1 MKTLDKLFVKGKIS
15 HKKATLLLGVVCGT
29 LLVSSCGGSMIK
41 KEKGNDWTVMKLK
54 GQVKKMTEKKS
65 SFDISSLYTFNEKGY
80 FNEKGQIS
88 TWPANK
94 TVITERYEYDAD
106 GKLSCISFFSNM
118 SGDLQS
124 KQIYKDGLLTE
135 EQKYAADYPESK
147 LSSTKYYAYD
157 KKGLLSKSWTDQNEQ
172 NRAEYECDRA
182 GNIIKLIGY
191 SMDKVY
197 ETCKTGYEYDN
208 HGNITKHEIYYR
220 ERKDDPGEK
229 DGMLDYVE
237 EYKYD
242 DNSCLLERNNII
254 YRYNSGKKENE
265 ISQKQSYT
273 YKYDEQDNVVEMSCL
288 TYGYRDGKE
297 QEPGSPAITTYIY
310 TYDKHGN
317 WTSRETQY
325 NGRKQDMVS
334 RTYTYY
340 GEAEPKFTMED
351 LVGAWDYYSEPT
363 NKIEMVFK
371 RDGTLIDYIDF
382 HSTGTYK
389 FNPEGTVITM
399 QFTYD
404 DGEESQTSKPMDFQI
419 QEYTGDRLILKSG
432 ETLLYYDRKTKSENY
447 NGKY

>member
-1 MKTLDKLFVKGKIS
+1 MKTLGKQFVKNEIS
-15 HKKATLLLGVVCGT
+15 FKKTRLLLGVICGT
-29 LLVSSCGGSMIK
+29 LLVSSCGGGIIK

-80 FNEKGQIS
+80 LNEKGQIS
-88 TWPANK
+88 SWPAKK
-94 TVITERYEYDAD
+94 TIITERYEYDAD
-106 GKLSCISFFSNM
+106 GKISCISFFSNI
-118 SGDLQS
+118 SGDLES
-124 KQIYKDGLLTE
+124 KHIYKDGLLME
-135 EQKYAADYPESK
+135 EQKYAAAYPESK
-147 LSSTKYYAYD
+147 LSSTKHYAYD
-157 KKGLLSKSWTDQNEQ
+157 KDDLLTKCWTDQNEQ
-172 NRAEYECDRA
+172 NYTGYECDRA
-182 GNIIKLIGY
+182 GNIIKLTDY
-191 SMDKVY
+191 SMGEVY
-197 ETCKTGYEYDN
+197 ETCKAGYEYDS
-208 HGNITKHEIYYR
+208 HGNMTKHEIYYR
-220 ERKDDPGEK
+220 ERKDDPREK
-229 DGMLDYVE
+229 DGMLDYAE

-242 DNSCLLERNNII
+242 ENSRLLERNNIT

-297 QEPGSPAITTYIY
+297 QEPGSPAITTYVY

-325 NGRKQDMVS
+325 KGKKQETTS

-340 GEAEPKFTMED
+340 GEAEPKFKVED

-371 RDGTLIDYIDF
+371 KDGTLIDYINF

-389 FNPEGTVITM
+389 INPEGTMITM

-404 DGEESQTSKPMDFQI
+404 DGQESQTSKPMEFQI
-419 QEYTGDRLILKSG
+419 QEYTGERLILKIK
-432 ETLLYYDRKTKSENY
+432 ETLLYYDRKAKSENY
-447 NGKY
+447 DGEY